1 MHLRNTLTDLGGTLA
16 SFPFPNRFTWRL
28 MAPLQPR
35 PRTRRGKRDFSR
47 TYVVQHNLETG
58 KSGQTLVA
66 AHAAA
71 DASLT
76 ITAFPPLYASRP
88 HASTRV
94 ASCAGRSFS
103 MIVTNGQ

>member
-1 MHLRNTLTDLGGTLA
+1 
-16 SFPFPNRFTWRL
+16 

-35 PRTRRGKRDFSR
+35 LRTRRGKRDFSR

-71 DASLT
+71 AASLI
-76 ITAFPPLYASRP
+76 ITTFPPLYASRP
-88 HASTRV
+88 HASIWV
-94 ASCAGRSFS
+94 SGFAGRSFS